1 MRNGFGWWHRA
12 VQVVLAAVGATPSY
26 ANSTLTAA
34 SATGTAD
41 GSTGNTLTL
50 TVRDTTNAV
59 MQSQSVTFTTE
70 LTVVSA
76 GQTTLVDDAA
86 EIETTTGVLNLI
98 LVCKNADGTPLPN
111 IQSARIVYAST
122 GTGNTFGTPSVT
134 DKNGQSLC
142 TFSSTV
148 AEAKTISVTVDGV
161 AVTQTCAVT
170 VTGTPS
176 LLTPI
181 FQSDFGTTTGTSSN
195 AYLDGGAW
203 DRVGGYGHEVVAS
216 TGLDFP
222 STNTCRFDANYSN
235 SGFCLT
241 QVDLTALAVGVT
253 RYHRLYVRMTFPDEL
268 VGNGDHPWQD
278 GNAVGDSNYLLGVGY
293 GSADSPTHDGDW
305 RLSVIIIEDLGS
317 IICVG
322 PWLAK
327 GTTYRVEWAVERI
340 DTSTYNFDIRVYDT
354 AGVLLYGSSDFAP
367 QFGGGTLASRGPY
380 TFKAAQ
386 EASPGD
392 FFNCGTNDFETAGN
406 DWWNAAPYSGVFA
419 YGYQGCFAVC
429 EDQGWIGAYG
439 SVTGEA

>member
-1 MRNGFGWWHRA
+1 MKSLPSRRFGRFGISRSA
-12 VQVVLAAVGATPSY
+12 GRS
-26 ANSTLTAA
+26 A
-34 SATGTAD
+34 SASVAEAGGGGADTTVSASQSTVSVSPSFILNNGSATATVTVTTRNAAGVPLSGKAVTLSSTGSNNTIVQPGTTDGNGETTGTIA
-41 GSTGNTLTL
+41 
-50 TVRDTTNAV
+50 
-59 MQSQSVTFTTE
+59 
-70 LTVVSA
+70 
-76 GQTTLVDDAA
+76 
-86 EIETTTGVLNLI
+86 TTT
-98 LVCKNADGTPLPN
+98 
-111 IQSARIVYAST
+111 
-122 GTGNTFGTPSVT
+122 
-134 DKNGQSLC
+134 
-142 TFSSTV
+142 
-148 AEAKTISVTVDGV
+148 AEAKTITAVSEGITITQTGSVT
-161 AVTQTCAVT
+161 A
-170 VTGTPS
+170 GTT
-176 LLTPI
+176 LTPL
-181 FQSDFGTTTGTSSN
+181 FQSDFSAATGTSST

-203 DRVGGYGHEVVAS
+203 DRRGGFGQEVVAS

-222 STNTCRFDANYSN
+222 STNVCRFDANYSN

-305 RLSVIIIEDLGS
+305 MLSVIIIEDLGS